1 MFNSTLGITLK
12 NPGKSLSSN
21 TLATGNSSSPE
32 ISRKGKSQ
40 SDGLSAGDGTPRG
53 WGGDDLQ
60 ALPPHPTDG
69 PGAEGPE
76 HLGFPE

>member
-1 MFNSTLGITLK
+1 MFNNTLGITLK

-21 TLATGNSSSPE
+21 TLATGNPSSPE
-32 ISRKGKSQ
+32 ISRTGKSQ
-40 SDGLSAGDGTPRG
+40 SDGFSAEGGMPRG

-60 ALPPHPTDG
+60 ALPPHSTDG

-76 HLGFPE
+76 YLGFPE